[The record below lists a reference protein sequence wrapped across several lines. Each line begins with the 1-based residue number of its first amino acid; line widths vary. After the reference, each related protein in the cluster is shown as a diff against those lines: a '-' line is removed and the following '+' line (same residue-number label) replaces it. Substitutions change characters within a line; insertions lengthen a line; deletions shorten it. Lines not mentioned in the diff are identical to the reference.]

1 MAATFKVIVK
11 NRKTFETIEHTYA
24 TAVVLSTLG
33 DVYHQLQVTYYTDST
48 QSLAGN
54 SYYDYDLYN
63 VYIVR

>member
-1 MAATFKVIVK
+1 MTATFKVIVK

-33 DVYHQLQVTYYTDST
+33 AYHQLQVTAFTDST
-48 QSLAGN
+48 LTTSGN
-54 SYYDYDLYN
+54 TNYDYDVYN